1 MLSVF
6 ILCFWIPNDF
16 FKGYGYISLIIS
28 FFFLL
33 FQGVVILGL
42 CYSFND
48 HMIEKSDKNQSYF
61 ISLVVLAAILA
72 LISLVFVILEF
83 VWFSGCWSNN
93 LLILVPE
100 IFTAGFVVLVILKTR
115 ENASLFTTSAMH
127 LYLVYL
133 TWTALASRPTDSCNP
148 FYQEDH
154 GTILQILFGLVFTFI
169 TLIILAFSKRDTDKE
184 HVENRL
190 KNMVAEDDNSDDE
203 LEKTN
208 KKGEKDKAHV
218 FPISVPTII
227 FQGFMIFVSIY
238 YAMLITNWGRPTVD
252 DDDYDYFIDKWAGF
266 WVKIVDQW
274 VMCGLYLFS
283 LIAPK
288 IFPDREW

>member
-1 MLSVF
+1 
-6 ILCFWIPNDF
+6 
-16 FKGYGYISLIIS
+16 
-28 FFFLL
+28 
-33 FQGVVILGL
+33 
-42 CYSFND
+42 
-48 HMIEKSDKNQSYF
+48 MIEKSEKNQSYF